1 MTSISILLRRNS
13 ANGRDMMN
21 SKIMVFLKQLVA
33 TRTRQAVTAIV
44 LVSLLFSLCYWFN
57 PKQVSKRRAVA
68 AYNRML
74 ERIEVNRKL
83 RDVNCA
89 YISISSGNLIKI
101 HGRVNGAAEIKAI
114 KNVIN
119 QSCDPK
125 KAFIIANDQTF
136 YPGLLK
142 SRIVVLISVS
152 TNTYR

>member
-1 MTSISILLRRNS
+1 MINTSIPRKKNS
-13 ANGRDMMN
+13 ADRQDLMN
-21 SKIMVFLKQLVA
+21 SKIIVFLKQLVA
-33 TRTRQAVTAIV
+33 TRIRQAVTALI
-44 LVSLLFSLCYWFN
+44 LVSLLFFLCYWFS
-57 PKQVSKRRAVA
+57 PKQLSSRRAVA
-68 AYNRML
+68 AYNRIL

-101 HGRVNGAAEIKAI
+101 HGRVNGAAEIKTI

-119 QSCDPK
+119 QSCEPK

-142 SRIVVLISVS
+142 SRIVVLISVN
-152 TNTYR
+152 TNAYR